1 MFLFSGHRLLFG
13 KNTNN
18 WKGAPM
24 ISSTYQFQQFAD
36 AVKGKDFLEI
46 IYMAEQE
53 AIETWR
59 VSHPSNGLDPSV
71 LDRSK
76 SYQQKLL
83 GLITVLRNGV
93 RPGGFSSEDYVIFE
107 TIIENARNHAA

>member
-1 MFLFSGHRLLFG
+1 
-13 KNTNN
+13 
-18 WKGAPM
+18 M

-36 AVKGKDFLEI
+36 AVTGKDHLEI
-46 IYMAEQE
+46 IYIAEQE

-59 VSHPSNGLDPSV
+59 LSHPSNGLDPSE

-76 SYQQKLL
+76 AYQQKLL

-93 RPGGFSSEDYVIFE
+93 RPGGFSSKDYVIFE
-107 TIIENARNHAA
+107 EIIENSRTHAA